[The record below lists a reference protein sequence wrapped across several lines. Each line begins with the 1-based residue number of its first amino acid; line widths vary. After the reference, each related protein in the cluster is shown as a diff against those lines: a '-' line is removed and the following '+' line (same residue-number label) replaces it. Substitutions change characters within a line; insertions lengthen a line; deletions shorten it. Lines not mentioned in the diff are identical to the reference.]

1 MYVKQILIIA
11 GLFTSASGD
20 SFKKGAVIVLATPY
34 SGSQLYILI
43 LTFITAQLVLLE
55 NFLVQES
62 VPPTLI
68 LLSLYIHLT
77 YLEDPDRPHT
87 LD

>member
-1 MYVKQILIIA
+1 MAYLQAPVVTHSKR
-11 GLFTSASGD
+11 
-20 SFKKGAVIVLATPY
+20 GAVIVLATPY

-43 LTFITAQLVLLE
+43 LTFITGQLVLLE

-77 YLEDPDRPHT
+77 YLEDPDSPHKLLT
-87 LD
+87 VYYFIYEI